1 VEESSVGYGC
11 NPVLRALLRNLLGSK
26 NEWTLIIPM
35 RVLIAEDD
43 HALATFV
50 QKGLEAEHYAVDVT
64 HDGEQAKA
72 MASEL
77 DYDLFMLDL
86 NLPRMDG
93 ISILR
98 HLRPRK
104 PNADPC
110 FDQQKPDGRPGAMP
124 RPRRGRLHGETF
136 LIHRALGEESAHCCE
151 EATCRRRRYS
161 PSRT

>member
-1 VEESSVGYGC
+1 MAAEVPLAIAAVDFFAEPPVDESSVSYVA
-11 NPVLRALLRNLLGSK
+11 VLRALPNKVARSK
-26 NEWTLIIPM
+26 NESNLIIPM

-43 HALATFV
+43 PALATFV

-86 NLPRMDG
+86 NLPRIDG

-104 PNADPC
+104 PSMPILILTSRNRWKTGCNALIS
-110 FDQQKPDGRPGAMP
+110 ALMITWESLS
-124 RPRRGRLHGETF
+124 RL
-136 LIHRALGEESAHCCE
+136 
-151 EATCRRRRYS
+151 
-161 PSRT
+161 